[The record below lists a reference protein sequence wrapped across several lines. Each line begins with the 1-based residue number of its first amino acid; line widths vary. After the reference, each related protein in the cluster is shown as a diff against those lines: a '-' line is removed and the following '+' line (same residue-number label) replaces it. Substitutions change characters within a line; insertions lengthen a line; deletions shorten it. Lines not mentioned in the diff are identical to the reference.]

1 MKIDERKIISTAK
14 NCIDDVMDAINDP
27 DLAGWDK
34 FYLGKVYAYLDVFG
48 GCTDYAALAKEA
60 RADEHQ

>member
-1 MKIDERKIISTAK
+1 MRIDERKIISTAK

-34 FYLGKVYAYLDVFG
+34 FYIGKVYAYLDVLG
-48 GCTDYAALAKEA
+48 GCTDYMAPTKET
-60 RADEHQ
+60 DHE

>member
-34 FYLGKVYAYLDVFG
+34 FYLGKVYAYLDVLG
-48 GCTDYAALAKEA
+48 GFTDHVAPSKE
-60 RADEHQ
+60 ENK